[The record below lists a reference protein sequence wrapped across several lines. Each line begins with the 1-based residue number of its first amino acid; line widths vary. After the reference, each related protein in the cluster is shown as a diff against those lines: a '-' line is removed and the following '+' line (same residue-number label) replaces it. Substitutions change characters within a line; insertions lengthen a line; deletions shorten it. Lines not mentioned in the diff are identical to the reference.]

1 MPEHFSLPKIEQQGS
16 RQKVVAHAPSEETTM
31 ANTRGYDFDDE
42 QQNGGHPDDRR
53 RQDRMTGGQG
63 TGGSRGD
70 QPRRDMQGNPSGI
83 GDDLGRGGYSGRQ
96 RGWDDSENRQDNGN
110 RAGGNPSGLWQSSQ
124 GDGGTDRQPGY
135 GRDRSGE
142 SQGYGSGMQGGYG
155 RGAQGDYR
163 RDGSNDRGFFEKAG
177 DEVSSWFGDSDA
189 QRRREVDH
197 RGKGPKGYARSD
209 DRIKEEVSGK
219 LSDDWMIDAS
229 DIEVEVAD
237 GEVTLTGQVDSRQTR
252 RRAEDCVE
260 GLAGVKHVQNNLR
273 VKSQSG
279 ATSRGSG
286 TATESSGGAS
296 GDTTGGGMTGAGSS
310 GGVMPS

>member
-1 MPEHFSLPKIEQQGS
+1 
-16 RQKVVAHAPSEETTM
+16 M

-42 QQNGGHPDDRR
+42 QQDNGQPDDRR
-53 RQDRMTGGQG
+53 RRDGMTGGQR

-70 QPRRDMQGNPSGI
+70 ESRRDMQGTPSGI

-96 RGWDDSENRQDNGN
+96 RSLDDSENRQDNGN

-124 GDGGTDRQPGY
+124 GNGGSDPQPGYGGQGY
-135 GRDRSGE
+135 GRDRGGE
-142 SQGYGSGMQGGYG
+142 SQGYGGGMQGGYG

-163 RDGSNDRGFFEKAG
+163 RDRGNDRGFFEKAG

-197 RGKGPKGYARSD
+197 RGKGPKGYSRSD
-209 DRIKEEVSGK
+209 DRIKEEVSDK

-229 DIEVEVAD
+229 DIEVEVSD
-237 GEVTLTGQVDSRQTR
+237 GEVTLTGKVDSRQTR

-260 GLAGVKHVQNNLR
+260 ALAGVKHVQNNLR
-273 VKSQSG
+273 VKSQTG
-279 ATSRGSG
+279 ATSGDS
-286 TATESSGGAS
+286 ATGADSSGN
-296 GDTTGGGMTGAGSS
+296 TTGGSIAGAGSR